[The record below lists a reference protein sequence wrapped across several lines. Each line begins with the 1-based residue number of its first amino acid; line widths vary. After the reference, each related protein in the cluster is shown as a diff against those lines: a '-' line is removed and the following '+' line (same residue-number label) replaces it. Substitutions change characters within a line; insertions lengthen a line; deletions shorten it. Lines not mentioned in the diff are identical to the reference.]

1 MTNIEA
7 LKMLKAKRECILKE
21 IDPSG
26 GCDDEKCDGCDLNY
40 EQGCMGEQAE
50 ALHIA
55 IQSLEAWGKIDDD
68 IASLQDMYS
77 IGGSETEKA
86 IWENLQA
93 VRKTIHEYLKE
104 VSE

>member
-7 LKMLKAKRECILKE
+7 LKMLKAKRECILKW

-26 GCDDEKCDGCDLNY
+26 GCNDDKCDGCDLNY
-40 EQGCMGEQAE
+40 EQGRMGEQAE

-55 IQSLEAWGKIDDD
+55 IESLEAWEKVKEEIQRKANSGQWSEATTYGMNK
-68 IASLQDMYS
+68 S
-77 IGGSETEKA
+77 ISIINKH
-86 IWENLQA
+86 LS
-93 VRKTIHEYLKE
+93 E

>member
-26 GCDDEKCDGCDLNY
+26 GCNDEKCDGCDLNY
-40 EQGCMGEQAE
+40 EQGRMGEQAE

-55 IQSLEAWGKIDDD
+55 IESLEAW
-68 IASLQDMYS
+68 
-77 IGGSETEKA
+77 EK
-86 IWENLQA
+86 
-93 VRKTIHEYLKE
+93 VREEIKYHADNIKYTDAYRDGFE
-104 VSE
+104 VSLKIIDKHLAEVIE